1 MRMEY
6 IGIVV
11 LNSKD
16 KTSERMLLDLY
27 GHIIKKTYEKRLAT
41 LLRKDQ
47 IEGSYSHYIQ
57 LYNLVIEKEKQQNA
71 NNQQIK

>member
-1 MRMEY
+1 
-6 IGIVV
+6 
-11 LNSKD
+11 
-16 KTSERMLLDLY
+16 MLLDLY

-41 LLRKDQ
+41 IIKKDQ

-57 LYNLVIEKEKQQNA
+57 LYDLVIEKEKQRID